1 MIEIDV
7 KQGSEEWLKMRLG
20 KITGTKLKEVFKPD
34 NLPLIYKMIAEI
46 DSEEIEETFT
56 TKQMQRGKDLEP
68 IAREI
73 YQQVKDIEI
82 EEIGFCLSDSNDY
95 LAYSTDG
102 FTKDRKGGIEIK
114 CPNTETHVKYISQNQ
129 IPNEYKSQV
138 HTAFLVNE
146 KLEWLDFVS
155 FDPRFKSKPMFIKRI
170 ERTEIDSIL
179 QQTKIELNKFI
190 TKFEKYYKKVLS

>member
-1 MIEIDV
+1 MIEVDV
-7 KQGSEEWLKMRLG
+7 KQGSEQWLKMRLG
-20 KITGTKLKEVFKPD
+20 KITGTKLKEVFKSD
-34 NLPLIYKMIAEI
+34 NLPLIYKLIAEI

-73 YQQVKDIEI
+73 YQQVKEIEI
-82 EEIGFCLSDSNDY
+82 EDIGFCLSDSNDY

-102 FTKDRKGGIEIK
+102 FTKCRTGGIEIK

-129 IPNEYKSQV
+129 LPNDYKYQV
-138 HTAFLVNE
+138 YTSFLVNS
-146 KLEWLDFVS
+146 KLQWLDFIS

-170 ERTEIDSIL
+170 NRVDIIEDLEKTES
-179 QQTKIELNKFI
+179 ELNKFI
-190 TKFEKYYKKVLS
+190 IKFEKYYKNILS

>member
-1 MIEIDV
+1 MIEVDV
-7 KQGSEEWLKMRLG
+7 KQGSEQWLKMRLG
-20 KITGTKLKEVFKPD
+20 KITGTKLKEVFNSD
-34 NLPLIYKMIAEI
+34 NLPLIYKLIAEI

-73 YQQVKDIEI
+73 YQQVKEIEI
-82 EEIGFCLSDSNDY
+82 EDVGFCLSDSNDY

-102 FTKDRKGGIEIK
+102 FTKYRSGGIEIK

-129 IPNEYKSQV
+129 LPNDHKYQV
-138 HTAFLVNE
+138 YTAFLVNE
-146 KLEWLDFVS
+146 KLDWLDFIS

-170 ERTEIDSIL
+170 NRVDIIEDLEKTES
-179 QQTKIELNKFI
+179 ELNKFI
-190 TKFEKYYKKVLS
+190 IKFEKYYKKVLS

>member
-1 MIEIDV
+1 MIEIDI
-7 KQGSEEWLKMRLG
+7 KQGSDEWLKMRLG
-20 KITGTKLKEVFKPD
+20 KITGTKLKEIFKAD

-82 EEIGFCLSDSNDY
+82 EEVGFCLSDSNDY
-95 LAYSTDG
+95 LAFSTDG
-102 FTKDRKGGIEIK
+102 FTKDRAGCIEIK

-129 IPNEYKSQV
+129 IPNEYKYQV
-138 HTAFLVNE
+138 YTAFLVNE
-146 KLEWLDFVS
+146 NLQWLDFIS
-155 FDPRFKSKPMFIKRI
+155 FDPRFKSKPMFIKRVYVY
-170 ERTEIDSIL
+170 
-179 QQTKIELNKFI
+179 ELELEKTLSEVHKFI
-190 TKFEKYYKKVLS
+190 EKFEKYYKQVLS